1 MEKNTLQDNFP
12 LSKKRKIK
20 GNRRLVREKVL
31 QILFTL
37 ENSDTSL
44 NDLFNHIFFRI
55 FRFDENFEKTENRIL
70 KQEEIIEMEADL
82 PIEWTDDEK
91 EFGIRLMNHSI
102 NNKAKI
108 NELIEKFSQNWEIS
122 RIATIDKIIIT
133 IALTELMDFHEIPVK
148 VSINEAIEL
157 SKQYSTEKSSY
168 FINGLLDA
176 AKNHLLDNNL
186 IHKEGKGLLNQSV
199 N

>member
-1 MEKNTLQDNFP
+1 M
-12 LSKKRKIK
+12 
-20 GNRRLVREKVL
+20 
-31 QILFTL
+31 
-37 ENSDTSL
+37 
-44 NDLFNHIFFRI
+44 
-55 FRFDENFEKTENRIL
+55 
-70 KQEEIIEMEADL
+70 EMEADL